1 MLDQLVNHNSL
12 VARLQVVN
20 LLQVLLEMQL
30 KLEKINSRESKMLTQ
45 RIKQVLLLNLMNMW
59 PIMTKKNRNSKQYQK
74 YAVELLQKLVK

>member
-59 PIMTKKNRNSKQYQK
+59 PIMTKKNQNSKQYQK

>member
-20 LLQVLLEMQL
+20 LLQELLEMQL

-59 PIMTKKNRNSKQYQK
+59 PIMTKKNQNSKQYQK